1 MRCSLNA
8 ALFAVFTSL
17 TLLACASSAL
27 PQFKPNRSDQDL
39 NAIGHRNIGGEVNFF
54 SRERELVLGKQLA
67 QEVERSSKMIDDPVV
82 SEYLNRLA
90 QNIAKNSDA
99 KLPVNVRIIDSN
111 EINAFTL
118 PGGYQY
124 VNRALILA
132 ANSEAELAG
141 LLAYG
146 IAHTA
151 LRTGTRQATKGE
163 LIQLSSTPA
172 MIFIPYSMAGYTMY
186 QGLNL
191 AIPLTFLKFSRE
203 SVSAA
208 DFYAVQYLYKAG
220 YDAEAY
226 PQLLERALQQPPKSQ
241 NIPKA
246 FGTHPPLPE
255 RLKVIH
261 EEIARLLPPRS
272 DEIASSPDF
281 EAVKERLRAW
291 QPQTPSAPGAN
302 PERPILRKPGETTK
316 PLEPPK
322 ASS

>member
-1 MRCSLNA
+1 MRCHPNA

-17 TLLACASSAL
+17 TLLACASWAR

-39 NAIGHRNIGGEVNFF
+39 NAIGHRNIGGNVNFF
-54 SRERELVLGKQLA
+54 SREKELALGKQLA
-67 QEVERSSKMIDDPVV
+67 QEVEGSSKMIDDSVV

-99 KLPVNVRIIDSN
+99 KLPVKVRITDSN

-124 VNRALILA
+124 VNRGLLLA
-132 ANSEAELAG
+132 TNSEAELAG
-141 LLAYG
+141 VLAYG

-151 LRTGTRQATKGE
+151 LRTGTRQATKSE
-163 LIQLSSTPA
+163 LMQLSSIPA
-172 MIFIPYSMAGYTMY
+172 MVFTGYTWAASRMD
-186 QGLNL
+186 QGLNP

-203 SVSAA
+203 AVSAA

-226 PQLLERALQQPPKSQ
+226 PQLLERALEQPPKSQ
-241 NIPKA
+241 NIPKT
-246 FGTHPPLPE
+246 FSTHPPVSE
-255 RLKVIH
+255 RLKAIH

-272 DEIASSPDF
+272 DETASSSDF

-291 QPQTPSAPGAN
+291 QPQTPSAPAAN
-302 PERPILRKPGETTK
+302 SERPTLRKP
-316 PLEPPK
+316 
-322 ASS
+322 

>member
-1 MRCSLNA
+1 MRSQLNA
-8 ALFAVFTSL
+8 ALFAAFTSL
-17 TLLACASSAL
+17 TLLASASSAL

-39 NAIGHRNIGGEVNFF
+39 NAIGHRNIGDGVNFY
-54 SRERELVLGKQLA
+54 SREKELALGKQLA
-67 QEVERSSKMIDDPVV
+67 QEFERSSKMIDDPFV

-90 QNIAKNSDA
+90 QNISKNSDA
-99 KLPVNVRIIDSN
+99 KLPVNVGIIDSN

-141 LLAYG
+141 VLAYG

-163 LIQLSSTPA
+163 LMPLSSTPVMVFA
-172 MIFIPYSMAGYTMY
+172 PYTWAASSMD

-203 SVSAA
+203 AVSAA
-208 DFYAVQYLYKAG
+208 DFYAVQYLYKTG

-241 NIPKA
+241 NIAKT
-246 FGTHPPLPE
+246 FSTHPPLPE
-255 RLKVIH
+255 RLKAIH
-261 EEIARLLPPRS
+261 EEIARLFPPRS
-272 DEIASSPDF
+272 DETASSPVF

-291 QPQTPSAPGAN
+291 HPQTPSTPGAN
-302 PERPILRKPGETTK
+302 PGRPTLRKP
-316 PLEPPK
+316 
-322 ASS
+322 